1 MHMAKCGWFRREGAL
16 KLVKGFSLLV
26 GSYLDFKKEI
36 CHRL

>member
-1 MHMAKCGWFRREGAL
+1 MAKCGWFRRAGAL